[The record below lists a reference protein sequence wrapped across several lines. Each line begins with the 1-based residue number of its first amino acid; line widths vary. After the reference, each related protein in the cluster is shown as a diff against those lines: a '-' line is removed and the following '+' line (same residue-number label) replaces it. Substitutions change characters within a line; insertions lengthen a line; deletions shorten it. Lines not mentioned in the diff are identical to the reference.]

1 MKTKFEKVFMFTL
14 SFLYTMAVVL
24 FIFSTIR
31 ML

>member
-1 MKTKFEKVFMFTL
+1 MKTKIEKVFMFTL
-14 SFLYTMAVVL
+14 SFLYAMAVLL